1 MTKLTRKLWIALM
14 HPLTA
19 FFSAKLDSSLE
30 RAAPAT
36 KLAAELAGPDPDRR
50 KLAAAQLSSLGLLAL
65 PALVAASRSKSLPAR
80 AHAVL
85 LLGRIGSKSVL
96 ARRALHRIRERDPDR
111 RIRWLARLSTGSPR
125 PGDRARRR
133 TSKAS
138 ATQTPTGPRSGPGE
152 RPVEDPSFTVI
163 TPGPFRAVREAVFS
177 AAGPDEGHEARLD
190 GALKNLPPAIGGEEH
205 RKVTT
210 LARELAAGGV
220 RGELSEEDHWLT
232 AARTAR
238 GLMALAQVGQPRS
251 LSPARFQASE
261 SAASRSSKLSN
272 PRTDRSGR
280 RRFAQSP
287 RTRSLDGRGLEPARG
302 CQRTRVEGP
311 RLFGCPSETRVGL
324 LSVAHRRNGPSR

>member
-111 RIRWLARLSTGSPR
+111 RIRWLARLSTGLAK
-125 PGDRARRR
+125 ARRSRAAQDQQGLSDSDPNRPKIR
-133 TSKAS
+133 TWR
-138 ATQTPTGPRSGPGE
+138 ATGR
-152 RPVEDPSFTVI
+152 RPK
-163 TPGPFRAVREAVFS
+163 
-177 AAGPDEGHEARLD
+177 L
-190 GALKNLPPAIGGEEH
+190 H
-205 RKVTT
+205 R
-210 LARELAAGGV
+210 
-220 RGELSEEDHWLT
+220 HN
-232 AARTAR
+232 
-238 GLMALAQVGQPRS
+238 
-251 LSPARFQASE
+251 
-261 SAASRSSKLSN
+261 SRSFSSRSRSRVLSRR
-272 PRTDRSGR
+272 PR
-280 RRFAQSP
+280 RRS
-287 RTRSLDGRGLEPARG
+287 
-302 CQRTRVEGP
+302 
-311 RLFGCPSETRVGL
+311 
-324 LSVAHRRNGPSR
+324 